1 MKSLQSIT
9 EGTWIQLNQVELTE
23 EQKALLMSTDVKD
36 AESKVELLNE
46 IKSLRETVAQQADIL
61 LVQAKYEEVKP
72 VLEENDT
79 YQLIAFDIVINEEAL
94 SGILNCR
101 VNGEHKQIRF

>member
-1 MKSLQSIT
+1 MKNLQSRI
-9 EGTWIQLNQVELTE
+9 EGTWIELKQVQLTE
-23 EQKALLMSTDVKD
+23 EQKSLLLTMNEEDQG
-36 AESKVELLNE
+36 SKIELINE
-46 IKSLRETVAQQADIL
+46 IKSLTETVAQEEDII

-72 VLEENDT
+72 TLKETDV
-79 YQLIAFDIVINEEAL
+79 YQLISADVNINETVL

>member
-1 MKSLQSIT
+1 MKNLQSTT
-9 EGTWIQLNQVELTE
+9 EGTWIELNQVELTE
-23 EQKALLMSTDVKD
+23 EQIALLMSTDEEAKI
-36 AESKVELLNE
+36 ELINE